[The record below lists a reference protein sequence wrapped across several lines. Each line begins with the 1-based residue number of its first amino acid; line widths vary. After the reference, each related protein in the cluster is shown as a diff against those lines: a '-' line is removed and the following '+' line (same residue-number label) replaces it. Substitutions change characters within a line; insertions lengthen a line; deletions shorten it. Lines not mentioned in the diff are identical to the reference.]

1 MLESTRRKD
10 SYGPDDEPTCDC
22 GDEPDGFDAHRH
34 APTCERCAAIRTD
47 GGLPTREERELAAV
61 RANQRQAA
69 ALEVIAGMLMLQFD
83 YDDDRPGYTVESLYQ
98 EARYYGRG
106 GERR

>member
-69 ALEVIAGMLMLQFD
+69 ALEAIAGMLMLQFE
-83 YDDDRPGYTVESLYQ
+83 YDDDLPGYSVEALYRDAQ
-98 EARYYGRG
+98 YHGRG
-106 GERR
+106 GER